1 MNEESKEKIKIV
13 ELRAESELPI
23 DEGNELLESIALL
36 SKNFERVIKR
46 LNAQSKGISQTRKE
60 TRIKNV
66 NPLL

>member
-1 MNEESKEKIKIV
+1 MNEESKEKNKIV